1 LQTIILHSEVCPP
14 EYTEKFCKSSPDY
27 RVSKRTLQKE
37 ERNKQVGLTATV
49 SLNPLLNKA
58 LMEGVQKNLAFSSK
72 LRILKLIDLHM
83 SDESWILLAQE
94 GLAKNS
100 QLKEL
105 YLNQI
110 KFNFVILEKLSE
122 AVTKCYCL
130 QRIDLS
136 SNDLKD
142 SYGPLVAKFIQA

>member
-1 LQTIILHSEVCPP
+1 
-14 EYTEKFCKSSPDY
+14 
-27 RVSKRTLQKE
+27 
-37 ERNKQVGLTATV
+37 
-49 SLNPLLNKA
+49 
-58 LMEGVQKNLAFSSK
+58 MEGVQKNLAFSSK